1 MKKMI
6 LLVALIT
13 VIAFVSGVMAQ
24 QKPAEKA
31 AAPAV
36 AKPAATA
43 PAPAEKPKAV
53 KAEKF
58 AGAVEKIDEAAKTI
72 VVKDKKGEKTFAIDD
87 KTKITKAGKDMPFA
101 EVKKG
106 MNVSVEYKKDGDKMV
121 AVAIKVAAPKATK
134 EKKAEEKPA
143 PKPAEA
149 PKK

>member
-53 KAEKF
+53 KTK
-58 AGAVEKIDEAAKTI
+58 KKTAPE
-72 VVKDKKGEKTFAIDD
+72 GETLFDQKQ
-87 KTKITKAGKDMPFA
+87 
-101 EVKKG
+101 E
-106 MNVSVEYKKDGDKMV
+106 
-121 AVAIKVAAPKATK
+121 
-134 EKKAEEKPA
+134 PA
-143 PKPAEA
+143 PEA
-149 PKK
+149 